1 MKKTTPYTTKT
12 GLQIGSLYSPAL
24 PIYHCRDAEAIQRGL
39 LAASYR
45 ARRAKAPPSAAHLLI
60 QRARALMRLVRHRLQ
75 PMPATKEAPHAM

>member
-45 ARRAKAPPSAAHLLI
+45 ARHAKAAPGAAHWLI
-60 QRARALMRLVRHRLQ
+60 QRASALMCLVRHRLQ
-75 PMPATKEAPHAM
+75 PILTTKEAPHAM